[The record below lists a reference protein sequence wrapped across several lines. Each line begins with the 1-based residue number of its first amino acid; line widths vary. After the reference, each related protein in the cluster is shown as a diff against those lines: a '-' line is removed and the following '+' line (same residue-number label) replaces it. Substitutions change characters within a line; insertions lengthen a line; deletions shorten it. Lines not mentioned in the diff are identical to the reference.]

1 MVTTD
6 GRTDTGFAGIGP
18 VTPRPADDL
27 APLLDWLRTGRT
39 PAERLDFAAGTALPD
54 GRLDLCKQAL
64 GPDGAAA
71 VADALRPGPVRH
83 LLLGTDGLGDRGAS
97 TVTEKAAETGVET
110 LYLGCNGITAGGVCR
125 IADGLRASP
134 QAVTGVWLKRNPLG
148 ADGGGG
154 RAVADLIESARSLR
168 TLDLVQTGL
177 DATELDL
184 LTGALTVADRQ
195 GRRIERLYVGGN
207 PLGTEGAR
215 PLAALLTSGAVGEL
229 YVAAARLGDEGALLL
244 ADALTT
250 APHGRLRRLSVA
262 SNGIG
267 PRAVAALVSAAVAAG
282 VEVCDLGRVKA
293 AGVLGAIGAVPRA
306 VPTAV
311 VDPDAPAPRPRLAD
325 DPGIAQ
331 LLASR
336 NARLA
341 PFWLEEQGAEPGPL
355 AGHRALVVD
364 AEDRFTTMLA
374 HQLRHLGLDVR
385 LLAWNAVTDAELDG
399 AELLVAGPGPGDPR
413 DSSSPRIARMGEIVW
428 RRMEQ
433 GRPVLAVCL
442 SHQILADGLGIDLA
456 PLDAPHQGLQKRVP
470 VFGEEASIGFYNTFT
485 ARVAP
490 GTTHVG
496 VVSGQ
501 SNGARSTSLE
511 AEVSADPVTG
521 DVYAL
526 RGDGFASVQG
536 HLESILS
543 RDGIRTLE
551 RLIAHALT

>member
-27 APLLDWLRTGRT
+27 APLLNWLRTGRT
-39 PAERLDFAAGTALPD
+39 PAERLDFTAGTALPD

-83 LLLGTDGLGDRGAS
+83 LLLGTDGLGDQGAS

-148 ADGGGG
+148 TNGGGG

-207 PLGTEGAR
+207 PLGAEGAR
-215 PLAALLTSGAVGEL
+215 PLAALLASGAVGEL

-293 AGVLGAIGAVPRA
+293 AGVLGARDNHVDEDAARAIAGALTERPHRMTHLVLAHTGMRSREAHRLLDTAPRA
-306 VPTAV
+306 VTATRFV
-311 VDPDAPAPRPRLAD
+311 LGK
-325 DPGIAQ
+325 GIAT
-331 LLASR
+331 S
-336 NARLA
+336 
-341 PFWLEEQGAEPGPL
+341 
-355 AGHRALVVD
+355 
-364 AEDRFTTMLA
+364 
-374 HQLRHLGLDVR
+374 VR
-385 LLAWNAVTDAELDG
+385 
-399 AELLVAGPGPGDPR
+399 
-413 DSSSPRIARMGEIVW
+413 
-428 RRMEQ
+428 RR
-433 GRPVLAVCL
+433 
-442 SHQILADGLGIDLA
+442 
-456 PLDAPHQGLQKRVP
+456 LDALATHLPPLPPVP
-470 VFGEEASIGFYNTFT
+470 AD
-485 ARVAP
+485 VAAIRSVHRQPPP
-490 GTTHVG
+490 G
-496 VVSGQ
+496 
-501 SNGARSTSLE
+501 A
-511 AEVSADPVTG
+511 
-521 DVYAL
+521 
-526 RGDGFASVQG
+526 
-536 HLESILS
+536 
-543 RDGIRTLE
+543 
-551 RLIAHALT
+551 